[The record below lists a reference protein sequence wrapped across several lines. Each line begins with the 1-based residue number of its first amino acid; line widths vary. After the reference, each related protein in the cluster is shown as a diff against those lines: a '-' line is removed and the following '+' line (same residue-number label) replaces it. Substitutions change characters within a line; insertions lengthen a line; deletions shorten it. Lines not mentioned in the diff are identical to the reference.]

1 MPDGVIGN
9 TPEFESDIPSSNLGP
24 VTNGGCSLL
33 GKVPD
38 CASGEQGSNPA
49 AYPEKSFW
57 FIVQWIRI
65 LRYERRDE
73 SSILSKPT
81 MV

>member
-9 TPEFESDIPSSNLGP
+9 TSEFGSDILGSTPSP
-24 VTNGGCSLL
+24 VTYGGCSLS

-49 AYPEKSFW
+49 AHPEK
-57 FIVQWIRI
+57 
-65 LRYERRDE
+65 
-73 SSILSKPT
+73 
-81 MV
+81 